1 MDCRLPGFTCPMGF
15 SRQERTGVGS
25 HSLLQGFFLT
35 QGSIT
40 QTIWIPTKIH
50 TTMPNQNTAILHT
63 SYKFMH
69 ACMLSP
75 FSSAQFFMTL
85 WTVTHLTLLS
95 TRLSRQEYWSG
106 LPFPP
111 SGYLPNQGSNTCLL
125 CLLYWQVGLFFF
137 FFFFVPLALPGKP
150 HMSLYFQY
158 KSQFTLSIFV
168 PVKVTGINKTHSP
181 RVLQKCGPLWCWLTN
196 LSLVVRNGLLTHQV
210 ATSQWIAWCAK
221 GCSNNQSLIQESSLK
236 N

>member
-1 MDCRLPGFTCPMGF
+1 MLVAQLCPTLWNPMDCRLPGFTCPWDSPGKK
-15 SRQERTGVGS
+15 TGVGS

-75 FSSAQFFMTL
+75 FSSARFFMTL
-85 WTVTHLTLLS
+85 WTVTHQTLLS
-95 TRLSRQEYWSG
+95 TRFSRQEYWSG

-111 SGYLPNQGSNTCLL
+111 SGYLPN
-125 CLLYWQVGLFFF
+125 
-137 FFFFVPLALPGKP
+137 PGVE
-150 HMSLYFQY
+150 HMSLVSPLLAGGFV
-158 KSQFTLSIFV
+158 FLSFFFY
-168 PVKVTGINKTHSP
+168 H
-181 RVLQKCGPLWCWLTN
+181 
-196 LSLVVRNGLLTHQV
+196 
-210 ATSQWIAWCAK
+210 
-221 GCSNNQSLIQESSLK
+221 
-236 N
+236 

>member
-1 MDCRLPGFTCPMGF
+1 
-15 SRQERTGVGS
+15 
-25 HSLLQGFFLT
+25 
-35 QGSIT
+35 
-40 QTIWIPTKIH
+40 
-50 TTMPNQNTAILHT
+50 MPNQNTAILHT

-85 WTVTHLTLLS
+85 WTVTHQTLLS

-111 SGYLPNQGSNTCLL
+111 SGYLLNPGVEHMSLVSPLL
-125 CLLYWQVGLFFF
+125 AGGFVFLFIFFF
-137 FFFFVPLALPGKP
+137 FLPLALPGKP

-181 RVLQKCGPLWCWLTN
+181 RVLQKCGPL
-196 LSLVVRNGLLTHQV
+196 
-210 ATSQWIAWCAK
+210 
-221 GCSNNQSLIQESSLK
+221 
-236 N
+236 